1 METRGKGSISFSS
14 KQATWRAGLYLWDSN
29 LKEIE
34 PHQRSNL
41 QAQPKL
47 MGTGEETVSLMGEK
61 AKFNWTLMRWWR
73 TKDMVTNPRWCLWR
87 RTSTCRPSS
96 SSPSLQSTQWCKPGP
111 LWGPSGLFSNFL
123 LNAHIFCSTVFFQV
137 CLVWE
142 RLHQQYVP
150 QDDHEQA
157 YLLHRH
163 WQHCEFRQ
171 E

>member
-1 METRGKGSISFSS
+1 MFWKPGFTLKAYTFFFYFDIKSHSGIGRHGRRDCVPDELDPEMPYK
-14 KQATWRAGLYLWDSN
+14 TWKPEARILWYFLQNRRLDELVFLWWDSN

-96 SSPSLQSTQWCKPGP
+96 SSPSLQSTQ
-111 LWGPSGLFSNFL
+111 
-123 LNAHIFCSTVFFQV
+123 
-137 CLVWE
+137 
-142 RLHQQYVP
+142 
-150 QDDHEQA
+150 
-157 YLLHRH
+157 
-163 WQHCEFRQ
+163 
-171 E
+171 